1 MADLPGQPGDDDD
14 HTVILPSPG
23 GRRAGGP
30 TPVDVGR
37 GAPLVAPPVGNP
49 LVATAGA
56 ILALIARVR
65 NTAQHRD
72 INALRQKVAGELR
85 TFEQGALSRGVPRDT
100 VFTARYAL
108 CAAVDEA
115 VLGTPWGQEG
125 TWSRESLLITFHKE
139 TAGGAKFFAI
149 LDRLS
154 QDPAQNLDLLELMYL
169 CLRLGFKGK
178 YILMPDGGRKLEEL
192 QERLF
197 ERIRRYRGTP
207 EAELSARWA
216 PARVTAPEAWRAF
229 PLWAVAAIAGAL
241 LLVIYAG
248 FTAVLSDSADPVLTR
263 LNQVARPAGPGAGN

>member
-1 MADLPGQPGDDDD
+1 
-14 HTVILPSPG
+14 
-23 GRRAGGP
+23 
-30 TPVDVGR
+30 
-37 GAPLVAPPVGNP
+37 
-49 LVATAGA
+49 VATAGGL
-56 ILALIARVR
+56 LALISRIRSTGRHPDVEG
-65 NTAQHRD
+65 
-72 INALRQKVAGELR
+72 LRRQVAGEVR
-85 TFEQGALSRGVPRDT
+85 SFEQAALARGVPRDT

-125 TWSRESLLITFHKE
+125 AWSNESLLITFHKE

-197 ERIRRYRGTP
+197 ERVRRYRGTP
-207 EAELSARWA
+207 EAELSAHWA
-216 PARVTAPEAWRAF
+216 PARVTAQEAWRAF

-241 LLVIYAG
+241 LLVVYAG
-248 FTAVLSDSADPVLTR
+248 FTAVLSDSADPVLKR
-263 LNQVARPAGPGAGN
+263 LDQVARTAQPGTGN